1 MIIIYI
7 ILGTILFFIALAA
20 GRIMIVRHYFKN
32 IYKRIFGDNE
42 KGSKEKYNQSRYRK
56 DNHYQKNNPPHQQE
70 GKIFAADEG
79 EYIDFEEIHIFRL
92 HRT

>member
-1 MIIIYI
+1 MEIIYI
-7 ILGTILFFIALAA
+7 ILGTILFFVALAA
-20 GRIMIVRHYFKN
+20 VGVLVARHYFKK
-32 IYKRIFGDNE
+32 ITKRLFGDNE

-79 EYIDFEEIHIFRL
+79 EYIDFEEIKE
-92 HRT
+92 